1 MLEFTTAEILGFAQN
16 YVTKRFLSILL
27 GQHEGNADL
36 KVGATKRQQAAALQ
50 SCASLY
56 RKTLP
61 SPACASRQILTRVF
75 PGLPAAFAGRQVK
88 FCPHN
93 ELIFRQANC
102 GLVDALQCSRMET
115 SNVDSGFYAAF
126 TGLLA
131 GTQALELAAN
141 NLANISTTGYKAQR
155 EFYNSLTA
163 SLGNANQRPLSSLN
177 QAINNYGVL
186 GGATVDVQAGTLE
199 RTGND
204 LDVAME
210 GSGFFVV
217 KTKAGLRYTR
227 NGNFRVDADGQ
238 VVTAWGDPV
247 MGDQGPLEIP
257 SGPVSIGPDGTIS
270 SQGGVVGR
278 FQTVDFAPGATL
290 VPEGNSTY
298 KAAAGSA
305 TPATD
310 PRIRQG
316 MLEASNMNPITG
328 TIGLI
333 MIQRQTQLLQQALS
347 IFHNEFNKS
356 AAEDLPRVS

>member
-1 MLEFTTAEILGFAQN
+1 MPSGASTSRQKLTEIFPALPTLFPRIEVNFRTLNELGFLEAN
-16 YVTKRFLSILL
+16 RGLAS
-27 GQHEGNADL
+27 
-36 KVGATKRQQAAALQ
+36 ALQ
-50 SCASLY
+50 
-56 RKTLP
+56 R
-61 SPACASRQILTRVF
+61 SRREI
-75 PGLPAAFAGRQVK
+75 
-88 FCPHN
+88 
-93 ELIFRQANC
+93 
-102 GLVDALQCSRMET
+102 
-115 SNVDSGFYAAF
+115 SNVDSGYYAAF

-155 EFYNSLTA
+155 EFYNSLA
-163 SLGNANQRPLSSLN
+163 ARLGNSNGRQLSTLN

-186 GGATVDVQAGTLE
+186 GGATVDVQSGTLE

-210 GSGFFVV
+210 GPGFFVV
-217 KTKAGLRYTR
+217 QTKAGLRYTR

-257 SGPVSIGPDGTIS
+257 SGPVSISADGTIS

-278 FQTVDFAPGATL
+278 FQTVDFPPGTAL
-290 VPEGNSTY
+290 VPEGNSMY
-298 KAAAGSA
+298 KAATTSA
-305 TPATD
+305 TLATD
-310 PRIRQG
+310 PRVRQG
-316 MLEASNMNPITG
+316 MLEASNMSPITG
-328 TIGLI
+328 TIALI

>member
-1 MLEFTTAEILGFAQN
+1 M
-16 YVTKRFLSILL
+16 
-27 GQHEGNADL
+27 
-36 KVGATKRQQAAALQ
+36 
-50 SCASLY
+50 
-56 RKTLP
+56 
-61 SPACASRQILTRVF
+61 
-75 PGLPAAFAGRQVK
+75 
-88 FCPHN
+88 
-93 ELIFRQANC
+93 
-102 GLVDALQCSRMET
+102 
-115 SNVDSGFYAAF
+115 DSGYYAAF

-141 NLANISTTGYKAQR
+141 NLANVSTIGYKAQR
-155 EFYNSLTA
+155 EFYKSLTA
-163 SLGNANQRPLSSLN
+163 SLGNSNQRQVSSLN

-217 KTKAGLRYTR
+217 QTKAGLKYTR
-227 NGNFRVDADGQ
+227 NGNFRLDADGQ
-238 VVTAWGDPV
+238 LITAWGEPV

-257 SGPVSIGPDGTIS
+257 SGSVSISPDGTIS
-270 SQGGVVGR
+270 SQGAVVGSLEI
-278 FQTVDFAPGATL
+278 VDFAPGTVL

-298 KAAAGSA
+298 KAAMGSP

-310 PRIRQG
+310 PRVRQG

-347 IFHNEFNKS
+347 IFHNDFNKS
-356 AAEDLPRVS
+356 AVEDLPRVS